1 MGMGCVPDPLL
12 SLSRCGVIKKPTYL
26 KWHRWLGLA
35 VGLFLMIQG
44 LTGAVLAFRDALE
57 PVVVPSLT
65 VSARAQRLPV
75 QGLMDAFHRAHPDAE
90 LTRAEFPD
98 AANQAV
104 IFKSKI
110 KKVQWLTAIDPFDGR
125 VVHDGTATAW
135 PLEFIFN
142 IHEQLLSGPVGETLI
157 GIEGLSLL
165 VLVIVGLSFWWPGAK
180 RLKQGFR
187 LKLDGSNDLRWR
199 TLHRTVGGAIGLILL
214 MSATTGVLMVWK
226 EQVRGGMS
234 LVARTESRPA
244 PKVAERDGAAM
255 VPVDPLIAAAKAA
268 YGDTPFRQLRFSSG
282 GRVVAVFLDS
292 NRTIRADGTTQVY
305 YNRYDGSELAHYVAG
320 TQSGGA
326 EFLDWLYTVHT
337 GLWGGA
343 ATQAIMLLTGLT
355 LFGMAL
361 SGLWLWYS
369 RTRRERARKAARAN
383 EQREKMAMKAVGR

>member
-1 MGMGCVPDPLL
+1 MI
-12 SLSRCGVIKKPTYL
+12 RKPTYL
-26 KWHRWLGLA
+26 KLHRWLGLT

-44 LTGAVLAFRDALE
+44 LTGAVMAFRDALE
-57 PVVVPSLT
+57 PVVVPSLI
-65 VSARAQRLPV
+65 VPERPARLPV
-75 QGLMDAFHRAHPDAE
+75 QALLDAFHRAHPDAD

-104 IFKSKI
+104 IFKSTI
-110 KKVQWLTAIDPFDGR
+110 KKARWLTAVDPFDGR
-125 VVHDGTATAW
+125 VVHDGTMTAW

-165 VLVIVGLSFWWPGAK
+165 FLAIMGIGYWWPGRK

-187 LKLDGSNDLRWR
+187 VKLDGSADLRWR
-199 TLHRTVGGAIGLILL
+199 TLHRAVGGGVAVILL

-226 EQVRGGMS
+226 EQVRGAMNV
-234 LVARTESRPA
+234 VAKTESRPS
-244 PKVAERDGAAM
+244 PKVAKSDGAAM
-255 VPVDPLIAAAKAA
+255 VPIDPLIARAKAV

-292 NRTIRADGTTQVY
+292 NRTIRADGTNQVY
-305 YNRYDGSELAHYVAG
+305 FNRYDGRELAHYIAG

-326 EFLDWLYTVHT
+326 EFLDWVYTVHT

-343 ATQAIMLLTGLT
+343 VTQAIMLVTGLT

-361 SGLWLWYS
+361 SGLWLWFT
-369 RTRRERARKAARAN
+369 RTRRERARKAARTN
-383 EQREKMAMKAVGR
+383 DQREKVAMKVVGQ

>member
-1 MGMGCVPDPLL
+1 
-12 SLSRCGVIKKPTYL
+12 VIRKPTYL
-26 KWHRWLGLA
+26 KWHRWLGLT

-44 LTGAVLAFRDALE
+44 LTGAIMAFRDALE
-57 PVVVPSLT
+57 PIVVPSLI
-65 VSARAQRLPV
+65 VAERPARLPV
-75 QGLMDAFHRAHPDAE
+75 QGLLDAFHRAHPDAD

-104 IFKSKI
+104 IVKSTI
-110 KKVQWLTAIDPFDGR
+110 KKAHWLTAIDPFDGH

-165 VLVIVGLSFWWPGAK
+165 FLAIMGLSYWWPGRK

-187 LKLDGSNDLRWR
+187 VRLDGSADLRWR
-199 TLHRTVGGAIGLILL
+199 TLHRAVGGGIALILL

-226 EQVRGGMS
+226 EQVRGGLN
-234 LVARTESRPA
+234 LVVKTESRPS
-244 PKVAERDGAAM
+244 PKVARIDGAVM
-255 VPVDPLIAAAKAA
+255 VPIDPLIARAKAA

-282 GRVVAVFLDS
+282 GRVVAVFLGS
-292 NRTIRADGTTQVY
+292 NHTIRADGTNQIY
-305 YNRYDGSELAHYVAG
+305 FNRYDGSELAHYIAG
-320 TQSGGA
+320 KQSGGA
-326 EFLDWLYTVHT
+326 EFLDWVYTIHT

-343 ATQAIMLLTGLT
+343 VTQAIMLLTGLT

-361 SGLWLWYS
+361 SGLWLWFT
-369 RTRRERARKAARAN
+369 RTRRERARKAARTKD
-383 EQREKMAMKAVGR
+383 QQEKETMKAVGQ

>member
-1 MGMGCVPDPLL
+1 
-12 SLSRCGVIKKPTYL
+12 VIRKPTYL
-26 KWHRWLGLA
+26 KLHRWLGLM

-44 LTGAVLAFRDALE
+44 LTGAVMAFRDALE
-57 PVVVPSLT
+57 PVVVPSLI
-65 VSARAQRLPV
+65 VPERPARLPV
-75 QGLMDAFHRAHPDAE
+75 QALLDAFHRAHPDAD

-104 IFKSKI
+104 IFKSTI
-110 KKVQWLTAIDPFDGR
+110 KKARWLTAVDPFDGR
-125 VVHDGTATAW
+125 VVHDGTMTAW

-165 VLVIVGLSFWWPGAK
+165 FLAIMGIGYWWPGRK

-187 LKLDGSNDLRWR
+187 VKLDGSADLRWR
-199 TLHRTVGGAIGLILL
+199 TLHRAVGG
-214 MSATTGVLMVWK
+214 
-226 EQVRGGMS
+226 
-234 LVARTESRPA
+234 
-244 PKVAERDGAAM
+244 GAAM
-255 VPVDPLIAAAKAA
+255 VPIDPLIARAKAV

-292 NRTIRADGTTQVY
+292 NRTIRADGTNQVY
-305 YNRYDGSELAHYVAG
+305 FNRYDGSELAHYIAG

-326 EFLDWLYTVHT
+326 EFLDWVYTVHT

-343 ATQAIMLLTGLT
+343 VTQAIMLVTGLT

-361 SGLWLWYS
+361 SGLWLWFT
-369 RTRRERARKAARAN
+369 RTRRERARKAARTN
-383 EQREKMAMKAVGR
+383 DQREKVAMKVVGQ

>member
-1 MGMGCVPDPLL
+1 MI
-12 SLSRCGVIKKPTYL
+12 RKPTYL
-26 KWHRWLGLA
+26 KLHRWLGLM

-44 LTGAVLAFRDALE
+44 LTGAVMAFRDALE
-57 PVVVPSLT
+57 PVVVPSLI
-65 VSARAQRLPV
+65 VPERPARLPV
-75 QGLMDAFHRAHPDAE
+75 QALLDAFHRAHPDAD

-104 IFKSKI
+104 IFKSTI
-110 KKVQWLTAIDPFDGR
+110 KKARWLTAVDPFDGR
-125 VVHDGTATAW
+125 VVHDGTMTAW

-165 VLVIVGLSFWWPGAK
+165 FLAIMGIGYWWPGRK

-187 LKLDGSNDLRWR
+187 VKLDGSADLRWR
-199 TLHRTVGGAIGLILL
+199 TLHRAVGGGVAVILL

-226 EQVRGGMS
+226 EQVRGAMN
-234 LVARTESRPA
+234 VIAKTESRPS
-244 PKVAERDGAAM
+244 PKVAKSDGAAM
-255 VPVDPLIAAAKAA
+255 VPIDPLIARAKAV

-292 NRTIRADGTTQVY
+292 NRTIRADGTNQVY
-305 YNRYDGSELAHYVAG
+305 FNRYDGSELAHYIAG

-326 EFLDWLYTVHT
+326 EFLDWVYTVHT

-343 ATQAIMLLTGLT
+343 VTQAIMLVTGLT

-361 SGLWLWYS
+361 SGLWLWFT
-369 RTRRERARKAARAN
+369 RTRRERARKAARTN
-383 EQREKMAMKAVGR
+383 DQREKVAMKVVGQ

>member
-1 MGMGCVPDPLL
+1 
-12 SLSRCGVIKKPTYL
+12 VIRKPTYL
-26 KWHRWLGLA
+26 KLHRWLGLT

-44 LTGAVLAFRDALE
+44 LTGAVMAFRDALE
-57 PVVVPSLT
+57 PVVVPSLI
-65 VSARAQRLPV
+65 VPERPARLPV
-75 QGLMDAFHRAHPDAE
+75 QALLDAFHRAHPDAD

-104 IFKSKI
+104 IFKSTI
-110 KKVQWLTAIDPFDGR
+110 KKARWLTAVDPFDGR
-125 VVHDGTATAW
+125 VVHDGTMTAW

-142 IHEQLLSGPVGETLI
+142 IHEQLLSGPIGETLI

-165 VLVIVGLSFWWPGAK
+165 FLAIMGIGYWWPGRK

-187 LKLDGSNDLRWR
+187 VKLDGSADLRWR
-199 TLHRTVGGAIGLILL
+199 TLHRAVGGGVAVILL

-226 EQVRGGMS
+226 EQVRGAMN
-234 LVARTESRPA
+234 VIAKTESRPS
-244 PKVAERDGAAM
+244 PKVAKSDGAAM
-255 VPVDPLIAAAKAA
+255 VPIDPLIARAKAV

-292 NRTIRADGTTQVY
+292 NRTIRADGTNQVY
-305 YNRYDGSELAHYVAG
+305 FNRYDGSELAHYIAG

-326 EFLDWLYTVHT
+326 EFLDWVYTVHT

-343 ATQAIMLLTGLT
+343 VTQAIMLVTGLT

-361 SGLWLWYS
+361 SGLWLWFT
-369 RTRRERARKAARAN
+369 RTRRERARKAARTN
-383 EQREKMAMKAVGR
+383 DQREKVAMKVVGQ

>member
-1 MGMGCVPDPLL
+1 
-12 SLSRCGVIKKPTYL
+12 VIRKPTYL
-26 KWHRWLGLA
+26 KLHRWLGLT

-44 LTGAVLAFRDALE
+44 LTGAVMAFRDALE
-57 PVVVPSLT
+57 PVVVPSLI
-65 VSARAQRLPV
+65 VPERPARLPV
-75 QGLMDAFHRAHPDAE
+75 QALLDAFHRAHPDAD

-104 IFKSKI
+104 IFKSTI
-110 KKVQWLTAIDPFDGR
+110 KKARWLTAVDPFDGR
-125 VVHDGTATAW
+125 VVHDGTMTAW

-142 IHEQLLSGPVGETLI
+142 IHEQLLSGPIGETLI

-165 VLVIVGLSFWWPGAK
+165 FLAIMGIGYWWPGRK

-187 LKLDGSNDLRWR
+187 VKLDGSADLRWR
-199 TLHRTVGGAIGLILL
+199 TLHRAVGGGVAVILL

-226 EQVRGGMS
+226 EQVRGAMNV
-234 LVARTESRPA
+234 VAKTESRPS
-244 PKVAERDGAAM
+244 PKVAKSDGAAM
-255 VPVDPLIAAAKAA
+255 VPIDPLIARAKAV

-292 NRTIRADGTTQVY
+292 NRTIRADGTNQVY
-305 YNRYDGSELAHYVAG
+305 FNRYDGRELAHYIAG

-326 EFLDWLYTVHT
+326 EFLDWVYTVHT

-343 ATQAIMLLTGLT
+343 VTQAIMLVTGLT

-361 SGLWLWYS
+361 SGLWLWFM

-383 EQREKMAMKAVGR
+383 DQREKVAMKVVGQ

>member
-1 MGMGCVPDPLL
+1 
-12 SLSRCGVIKKPTYL
+12 VIRKPTYL
-26 KWHRWLGLA
+26 KLHRWLGLT

-44 LTGAVLAFRDALE
+44 LTGAVMAFRDALE
-57 PVVVPSLT
+57 PVVVPSLI
-65 VSARAQRLPV
+65 VPERPARLPV
-75 QGLMDAFHRAHPDAE
+75 QALLDAFHRAHPDAD

-104 IFKSKI
+104 IFKSTI
-110 KKVQWLTAIDPFDGR
+110 KKARWLTAVDPFDGR
-125 VVHDGTATAW
+125 VVHDGTMTAW

-165 VLVIVGLSFWWPGAK
+165 FLAIMGIGYWWPGRK

-187 LKLDGSNDLRWR
+187 VKLDGSADLRWR
-199 TLHRTVGGAIGLILL
+199 TLHRAVGGGVAVILL

-226 EQVRGGMS
+226 EQVRGAMNV
-234 LVARTESRPA
+234 VAKTESRPS
-244 PKVAERDGAAM
+244 PKVAKSDGAAM
-255 VPVDPLIAAAKAA
+255 VPIDPLIARAKAV

-292 NRTIRADGTTQVY
+292 NRTIRADGTNQVY
-305 YNRYDGSELAHYVAG
+305 FNRYDGRELAHYIAG

-326 EFLDWLYTVHT
+326 EFLDWVYTVHT

-343 ATQAIMLLTGLT
+343 VTQAIMLVTGLT

-361 SGLWLWYS
+361 SGLWLWFT
-369 RTRRERARKAARAN
+369 RTRRERARKAARTN
-383 EQREKMAMKAVGR
+383 DQREKVAMKVVGQ

>member
-1 MGMGCVPDPLL
+1 
-12 SLSRCGVIKKPTYL
+12 VIRKPTYL
-26 KWHRWLGLA
+26 KLHRWLGLT

-44 LTGAVLAFRDALE
+44 LTGAVMAFRDALE
-57 PVVVPSLT
+57 PVVVPSLI
-65 VSARAQRLPV
+65 VPERPARLPV
-75 QGLMDAFHRAHPDAE
+75 QALLDAFHRAHPDAD

-104 IFKSKI
+104 IFKSTI
-110 KKVQWLTAIDPFDGR
+110 KKARWLTAVDPFDGR
-125 VVHDGTATAW
+125 VVHDGTMTAW

-165 VLVIVGLSFWWPGAK
+165 FLAIMGIGYWWPGRK

-187 LKLDGSNDLRWR
+187 VKLDGSADLRWR
-199 TLHRTVGGAIGLILL
+199 TLHRAVGGGVAVILL

-226 EQVRGGMS
+226 EQVRGAMNV
-234 LVARTESRPA
+234 VAKTESRPS
-244 PKVAERDGAAM
+244 PKVAKSEGAAM
-255 VPVDPLIAAAKAA
+255 VPIDPLIARAKAV

-292 NRTIRADGTTQVY
+292 NRTIRADGTNQVY
-305 YNRYDGSELAHYVAG
+305 FNRYDGSELAHYIAG

-326 EFLDWLYTVHT
+326 EFLDWVYTVHT

-343 ATQAIMLLTGLT
+343 VTQAIMLVTGLT

-361 SGLWLWYS
+361 SGLWLWFT
-369 RTRRERARKAARAN
+369 RTRRERARKAARTN
-383 EQREKMAMKAVGR
+383 DQREKVAMKVVGQ

>member
-1 MGMGCVPDPLL
+1 
-12 SLSRCGVIKKPTYL
+12 VIRKPTYL
-26 KWHRWLGLA
+26 KLHRWLGLT

-44 LTGAVLAFRDALE
+44 LTGAVMAFRDALE
-57 PVVVPSLT
+57 PVVVPSLI
-65 VSARAQRLPV
+65 VPERPARLPV
-75 QGLMDAFHRAHPDAE
+75 QALLDAFHRAHPDAD

-104 IFKSKI
+104 IFKSTI
-110 KKVQWLTAIDPFDGR
+110 KKARWLTAVDPFDGR
-125 VVHDGTATAW
+125 VVHDGTMTAW

-142 IHEQLLSGPVGETLI
+142 IHEQLLSGPIGETLI

-165 VLVIVGLSFWWPGAK
+165 FLAIMGIGYWWPGRK

-187 LKLDGSNDLRWR
+187 VKLDGSADLRWR
-199 TLHRTVGGAIGLILL
+199 TLHRAVGGGVAVILL

-226 EQVRGGMS
+226 EQVRGAMNV
-234 LVARTESRPA
+234 VAKTESRPS
-244 PKVAERDGAAM
+244 PKVAKSDGAAM
-255 VPVDPLIAAAKAA
+255 VPIDPLIARAKAV

-292 NRTIRADGTTQVY
+292 NRTIRADGTNQVY
-305 YNRYDGSELAHYVAG
+305 FNRYDGRELAHYIAG

-326 EFLDWLYTVHT
+326 EFLDWVYTVHT

-343 ATQAIMLLTGLT
+343 VTQAIMLVTGLT

-361 SGLWLWYS
+361 SGLWLWFT
-369 RTRRERARKAARAN
+369 RTRRERARKAARTN
-383 EQREKMAMKAVGR
+383 DQREKVAMKVVGQ